1 MDNNSESFLLGTLLT
16 LSGGLMDAYS
26 YLVRGKVFAN
36 AQTGNILFIGISL
49 YEGNWDR
56 LTHYLFPVTAFTLG
70 IMLAEFMKTERLH
83 PDHWKQRIVLAEALL
98 LMLVSLIPT
107 DLFANSL
114 TSFACGMQVQ
124 TFRSLRG
131 HPFATTMCIGNL
143 RSATVHMVSWIRG
156 HEKSQLKASLS
167 LFYIIV
173 CFVAGAVLGNALI
186 PWLHQ
191 YTILGCSLLLA
202 ASFMILQIRH
212 AKRTHQL

>member
-1 MDNNSESFLLGTLLT
+1 MDNNSESFLLGTALT
-16 LSGGLMDAYS
+16 MSGGLMDAYS

-36 AQTGNILFIGISL
+36 AQTGNILFLGISL
-49 YEGNWDR
+49 YEGNWEQF
-56 LTHYLFPVTAFTLG
+56 THYLFPVAAFTLG

-98 LMLVSLIPT
+98 LVLVALIPT

-143 RSATVHMVSWIRG
+143 RSATVHLVNWIKK
-156 HEKSQLKASLS
+156 HEKGQLKASLT
-167 LFYIIV
+167 LFYVIL
-173 CFVAGAVLGNALI
+173 CFVAGAVMGNVLI

-191 YTILGCSLLLA
+191 YTILASSLLLTI
-202 ASFMILQIRH
+202 SFFVLQMRH
-212 AKRTHQL
+212 TRGTV